1 MESNKQQN
9 PLNILLDKCSAAEN
23 NTMNTSDTSKC
34 YTPSKQLPWRDDSNT
49 INIFQN
55 PCISK
60 TFKNQWQLFLK
71 VKSISIQ

>member
-1 MESNKQQN
+1 MLHSFKAVTLE
-9 PLNILLDKCSAAEN
+9 
-23 NTMNTSDTSKC
+23 
-34 YTPSKQLPWRDDSNT
+34 RDDSNT
-49 INIFQN
+49 INISQN